1 MMDGVLEDPVIPAYL
16 ASELLANLVKEDA
29 VKEQA
34 QRIKWAKEDGDAQRV
49 DALEGQMQILEAAF
63 SSEIVQGDLTRQP
76 GEMSA
81 DDVYNYMA
89 LRLGGRRQASEYRK
103 GMGVPG
109 AGTTSGISDGTS
121 FVVCDFGR

>member
-81 DDVYNYMA
+81 DDFYNYMA
-89 LRLGGRRQASEYRK
+89 LKLGGRQQAYEDLK
-103 GMGVPG
+103 GMGITG
-109 AGTTSGISDGTS
+109 AETSNEITGENNY
-121 FVVCDFGR
+121 VVL